1 MGRPGR
7 GGHRP
12 SCATQPQSWWTDGP
26 PGTQQTV
33 STCSWVDLATFPAR
47 YFSSSSRT
55 AGLRELRGAPRA
67 PVGVGGYRAGPSS
80 GAPSLVPR
88 GLGGLERRFV
98 MQGAGGGGISRG
110 EHGHSGGSQMG
121 SRRPLQGSL
130 QLTGCALPPAG
141 GAKGVHW
148 GDFGCLGALQTSCP
162 KPPVSSLSR
171 ATVGTI
177 PHCGHACLQLGHTS
191 AFGVE
196 PVASRSPSA
205 REPTQKPAALPGRTF
220 LEPMLG
226 VRQVK

>member
-12 SCATQPQSWWTDGP
+12 SCATQLQSWWTDGP

-98 MQGAGGGGISRG
+98 MRGAGGGSAEESMVTVGAPKWDLGGHCRAPSSWRG
-110 EHGHSGGSQMG
+110 Q
-121 SRRPLQGSL
+121 
-130 QLTGCALPPAG
+130 GCALG
-141 GAKGVHW
+141 RLWVL
-148 GDFGCLGALQTSCP
+148 GCLADFLPQASCELAEQGNCRYHP
-162 KPPVSSLSR
+162 TLW
-171 ATVGTI
+171 
-177 PHCGHACLQLGHTS
+177 ACLLAAGTHICLWSRTSRISKPQCSGTHTK
-191 AFGVE
+191 A
-196 PVASRSPSA
+196 RSPPRKDIS
-205 REPTQKPAALPGRTF
+205 
-220 LEPMLG
+220 
-226 VRQVK
+226 